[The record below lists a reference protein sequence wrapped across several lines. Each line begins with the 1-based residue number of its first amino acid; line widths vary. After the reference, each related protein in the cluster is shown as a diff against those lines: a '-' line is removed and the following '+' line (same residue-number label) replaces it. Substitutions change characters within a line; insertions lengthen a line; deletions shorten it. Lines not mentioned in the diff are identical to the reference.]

1 MKLAILPDP
10 IHRQYF
16 ANHVNSLKQIKSR
29 KNKIEED
36 SLGVIRQLSTI
47 KKIKDQVSAFEAIE
61 ENKSIA
67 YNNQKIQQAIMK
79 ISSAKHNLPKLHIKR
94 KEKTEISDEIAKENK
109 RLKKSIENVQNS
121 LTYRTKHQNIRKSY
135 QQVLNEYC
143 QSRLQQ
149 QNEQLQQ

>member
-1 MKLAILPDP
+1 MKLTILPDP

-16 ANHVNSLKQIKSR
+16 ANHVNSLKQIKRR
-29 KNKIEED
+29 KNRNEED
-36 SLGVIRQLSTI
+36 SITVIRQLSTI
-47 KKIKDQVSAFEAIE
+47 KKIKDQVSTFEAIE

-79 ISSAKHNLPKLHIKR
+79 ISNAKYSLPKLYIKR
-94 KEKTEISDEIAKENK
+94 KEKTELSDDIAKENK